1 MKGKFDLLYESI
13 MSTLDT
19 KKEYSEEDIK
29 NMRKLLWDVYVPAE
43 QLSGE
48 EDTSLIIAPDKLDDE
63 QVVKEYEL
71 RFGVHGEEYEECNG
85 GFCKKQMNNKEIICD
100 KDEE

>member
-1 MKGKFDLLYESI
+1 MKSKFDLLYESI

-19 KKEYSEEDIK
+19 AKEYTDEDIK
-29 NMRKLLWDVYVPAE
+29 NMRKLLWDVYTPAE
-43 QLSGE
+43 ELTGE
-48 EDTSLIIAPDKLDDE
+48 EDDSLTVSPDQLDDE

-71 RFGVHGEEYEECNG
+71 RFGVHGEKYEECG
-85 GFCKKQMNNKEIICD
+85 INKDLEDKEVICD